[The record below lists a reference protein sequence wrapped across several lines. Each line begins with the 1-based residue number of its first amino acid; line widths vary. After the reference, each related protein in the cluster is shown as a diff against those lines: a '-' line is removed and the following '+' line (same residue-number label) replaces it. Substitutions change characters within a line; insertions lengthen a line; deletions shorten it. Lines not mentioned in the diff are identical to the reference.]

1 ERGVV
6 RRHRLTIRPGH
17 PLPDRERPREFVL
30 RGLPRL
36 RHTPGRRRI
45 LSRRQRQKLPR
56 KPSDHRAR
64 CETGRERVQ
73 MVDLLHQRHP
83 QHLRRLRP
91 RRRRGLHRRRQRHD
105 HQQRR
110 NQRSQRRPTTP
121 EASPSHCP
129 PHCGLRGSRSG
140 KVITPHITMS
150 TICTYRCTTC
160 DIPAKLTGVRIMISA
175 DMEGATGVTWTDDVV
190 PGTEQ
195 WQRFRRLFTGD
206 VNAVI
211 TGLYEGGATDV
222 LVNEAHS
229 SQRNLL
235 LEDLDPRA
243 RMLTGRHKPLSMMEG
258 IDTGVDGVVFL
269 GYHAA
274 AGCDGVLSHTY
285 LPNQITGVWLD
296 GVLASEGRLNAALA
310 AEYGVPVLLI

>member
-1 ERGVV
+1 
-6 RRHRLTIRPGH
+6 
-17 PLPDRERPREFVL
+17 
-30 RGLPRL
+30 
-36 RHTPGRRRI
+36 
-45 LSRRQRQKLPR
+45 
-56 KPSDHRAR
+56 
-64 CETGRERVQ
+64 
-73 MVDLLHQRHP
+73 M
-83 QHLRRLRP
+83 
-91 RRRRGLHRRRQRHD
+91 
-105 HQQRR
+105 
-110 NQRSQRRPTTP
+110 
-121 EASPSHCP
+121 
-129 PHCGLRGSRSG
+129 
-140 KVITPHITMS
+140 
-150 TICTYRCTTC
+150 
-160 DIPAKLTGVRIMISA
+160 RIMISA

-206 VNAVI
+206 VNATI
-211 TGLYEGGATDV
+211 SGLAEAGIDDV

-258 IDTGVDGVVFL
+258 IDSGVDGVVFL
-269 GYHAA
+269 GYHAG

-310 AEYGVPVLLI
+310 AEYGVPVLMVSGDDKTCEDAQDYAPGAALVAVKECVSRYAAVCLPPSVAYARLSEAATTGMRQAGRRSPVTRKHRIEVEFDASHLAQAAAVIPTVGQTGVRSVGFDAPDMTEAMKAFKIVTAIADGAVQGKYG